1 MITAFFVFVT
11 SGLFLAIAAQVVAS
25 VTSTRAY
32 A

>member
-11 SGLFLAIAAQVVAS
+11 SSFFVAIAAQVVAS
-25 VTSTRAY
+25 VTSTRAF